1 MNKLRTGDEV
11 IVITGKDK
19 GKRGTVSAR
28 VSDEL
33 LLVEG
38 INQVKKHQKPNP
50 MKNEAGGI
58 VAKTMPIQQS
68 NLAIYNPASGKADRV
83 GVQIGTDGAK
93 SRVFRSNGKVIGAK

>member
-28 VSDEL
+28 VSESL

-38 INQVKKHQKPNP
+38 LNQVKKHQKPNP

-58 VAKTMPIQQS
+58 VPKSMPIQQS
-68 NLAIYNPASGKADRV
+68 NLAIYNPQSGKADRV
-83 GVQIGTDGAK
+83 GVQLADDGTK
-93 SRVFRSNGKVIGAK
+93 TRVFRSSGKAIGAK